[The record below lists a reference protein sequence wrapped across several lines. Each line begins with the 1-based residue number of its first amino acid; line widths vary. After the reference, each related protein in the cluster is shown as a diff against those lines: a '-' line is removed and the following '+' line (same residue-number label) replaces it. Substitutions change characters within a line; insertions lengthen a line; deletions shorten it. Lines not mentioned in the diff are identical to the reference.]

1 MKYSKAADTAA
12 ASVGVSS
19 MASLS
24 HVGVSSPSAAGTGS
38 GLSSPS
44 TSGGAVTSG
53 PSSLSSAPLL
63 AVK

>member
-1 MKYSKAADTAA
+1 MVADTAA

-24 HVGVSSPSAAGTGS
+24 HLGDSSAAGTGS

-44 TSGGAVTSG
+44 TSGGGGTSG
-53 PSSLSSAPLL
+53 PSSLSSAPRL
-63 AVK
+63 AV